1 MFSGIVKGVGEVL
14 RITQDSRDKK
24 IVFSYKNIEGFNF
37 KIGDSISINGVCLTV
52 VDIQGLSFSADISSE
67 TNKVSTFSNICI
79 GDKVNIEPSIR
90 LGDSLDG
97 HFLLGHV
104 DGVAV
109 INSIKSKGSSSII
122 TIETLPFMMPYIVR
136 KGSVGVDGVSL
147 TVNSVVKNIFDLN
160 IVPYTMKN
168 TIMSDY
174 LVGDKVNIE
183 IDVIARYIEKQLS
196 SRFDSMDLKELKR
209 NGYTD

>member
-14 RITQDSRDKK
+14 SIIQDTKDKK
-24 IVFSYKNIEGFNF
+24 IIFSYKSLEDFNF

-52 VDIQGLSFSADISSE
+52 VDIQDLSFSADISSE
-67 TNKVSTFSNICI
+67 TIKVSTFSDICV

-109 INSIKSKGSSSII
+109 IKSIKSKGKSSII
-122 TIETLPFMMPYIVR
+122 SIEALPVMMPYIVN
-136 KGSVGVDGVSL
+136 KGSVGIDGVSL
-147 TVNSVVKNIFDLN
+147 TVNSVSKNTFDLN
-160 IVPYTMKN
+160 IVPYTKKN
-168 TIMSDY
+168 TIISY
-174 LVGDKVNIE
+174 YSVGDKVNIE
-183 IDVIARYIEKQLS
+183 IDVIARYLEKQLS
-196 SRFDSMDLKELKR
+196 SRLDNLELE
-209 NGYTD
+209 